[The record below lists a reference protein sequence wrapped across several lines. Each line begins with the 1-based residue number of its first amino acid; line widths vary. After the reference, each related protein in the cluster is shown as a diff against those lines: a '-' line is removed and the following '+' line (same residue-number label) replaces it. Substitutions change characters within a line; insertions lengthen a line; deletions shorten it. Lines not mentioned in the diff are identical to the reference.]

1 VIDVGGLGPADASLD
16 LVAAWHLLEA
26 GPRQAFRDDLECG
39 DLEWAR
45 GRAWAF
51 EQAMGLV
58 WYYADSNPDMSR
70 LGRRTLQ
77 RLQSSPD
84 GKTYG

>member
-1 VIDVGGLGPADASLD
+1 V
-16 LVAAWHLLEA
+16 
-26 GPRQAFRDDLECG
+26 FRDQLGTDDLAWE
-39 DLEWAR
+39 R

-58 WYYADSNPDMSR
+58 WYYATSNPTMSA

-77 RLQSSPD
+77 RLVEGTSIS
-84 GKTYG
+84 